1 MLAPSSLTGLLLS
14 VALPAA
20 ALPWPPPIKEVDE
33 LVEYNSTISAR
44 ADAGDFYLRIMPL
57 GASIVAGDYSQDSA
71 KNGFRKFVR
80 DKLREQK
87 WKVNMVGSL
96 NSGTM
101 ADNVSCK
108 HNRWCMHRT
117 DFHYRTTKLSRE
129 RLLNKLPNVVESLPT
144 NGYQMWY

>member
-1 MLAPSSLTGLLLS
+1 MIAPKVLTGLLLP
-14 VALPAA
+14 VALPAT
-20 ALPWPPPIKEVDE
+20 ALPWPPPIQEMDE
-33 LVEYNSTISAR
+33 LVEYNSTNTISAR

-87 WKVNMVGSL
+87 WKVNMVGNR

-101 ADNVSCK
+101 ADNVSYK
-108 HNRWCMHRT
+108 QHR
-117 DFHYRTTKLSRE
+117 
-129 RLLNKLPNVVESLPT
+129 
-144 NGYQMWY
+144 